1 MPADITH
8 AYAADHQRCD
18 RLLAEAE
25 GVAAGRD
32 WARIGVAAADLV
44 AALERHFQFE
54 EESLFPALTQAFAI
68 AANPLEVMR
77 SEHAQMRG
85 LLADLRESIAGS
97 DMDAYL
103 GILETLHFVVQQHNY
118 KEESVLYPM
127 ADGALRGRTDE
138 FAAAIADV

>member
-8 AYAADHQRCD
+8 AYAADHHRCD

-32 WARIGVAAADLV
+32 WTRIGVAAAALI
-44 AALERHFQFE
+44 AAMNRHFELE
-54 EESLFPALTQAFAI
+54 EESLFPALAQVFVVAS
-68 AANPLEVMR
+68 NPIEVMR

-85 LLADLRESIAGS
+85 LLADLGESVANS
-97 DMDAYL
+97 DMDDYL

-127 ADGALRGRTDE
+127 ADGALRGRTGE